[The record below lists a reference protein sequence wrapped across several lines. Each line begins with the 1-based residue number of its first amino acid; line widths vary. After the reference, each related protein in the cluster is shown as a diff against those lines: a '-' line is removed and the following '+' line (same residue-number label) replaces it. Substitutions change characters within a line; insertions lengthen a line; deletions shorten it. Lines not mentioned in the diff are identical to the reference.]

1 VAYVGRLSEAG
12 LEVRRERFPGMIHG
26 FVSMLGEIPPAGDG
40 IAAVTDGV
48 AATMED

>member
-1 VAYVGRLSEAG
+1 VAYVGRLSEPG
-12 LEVRRERFPGMIHG
+12 LEVPRERFLEMIHG
-26 FVSMLGEIPPAGDG
+26 FVSLLGEIPPAGDG